1 MTLTFYSTKFYD
13 ERSFREAVGARSD
26 IDADLIFH
34 EAKLTE
40 QTAALAKG
48 SEAVCAF
55 VNDHLDRP
63 VLERLKSGGTRF
75 VAMRCAGFNNVDLEA
90 AADLGLRVVRVPA
103 YSPHAVAEHTLALLL
118 AVNRRIHRA
127 YNRIREQNFA
137 LDGLVGFDVHG
148 KTVGIVG
155 TGQIGAVAAGIFQGL
170 GCRVLCYDIRKDE
183 ALEAAGC
190 EYVSLDALFRGSD
203 IISLHCPLNDSTAH
217 LIDGDAIAQMQ
228 KGVTLLNTSRG
239 GLIETKAAIEGL
251 KSGHIGNLAIDVYEE
266 EDNLFFEDKSSDIM
280 QDDMFA
286 RLLAFP
292 NVLITGH
299 QAFLTETA
307 LSEIAR
313 VTLDNLAQLADDGA
327 CPNEVSSEA

>member
-1 MTLTFYSTKFYD
+1 MKLTFYSTQPYD
-13 ERSFREAVGARSD
+13 ERFFSEAIGARSEFD
-26 IDADLIFH
+26 PDLIFH

-40 QTAALAKG
+40 QTAALARG

-63 VLERLKSGGTRF
+63 VLEQLKSGGTRF
-75 VAMRCAGFNNVDLEA
+75 VAMRCAGFNNVDLGA
-90 AADLGLRVVRVPA
+90 AAELGLRIVRVPA

-155 TGQIGAVAAGIFQGL
+155 TGQIGAVAAGIFRGL
-170 GCRVLCYDIRKDE
+170 GCRVLCYDIRRDE

-190 EYVSLDALFRGSD
+190 EYVSMDALFQASD
-203 IISLHCPLNDSTAH
+203 IISLHCPLNDSTTH
-217 LIDGDAIAQMQ
+217 LIDRNAIAQMQ

-266 EDNLFFEDKSSDIM
+266 EDDLFFEDKSSDIM
-280 QDDMFA
+280 QDDVFA

-313 VTLDNLAQLADDGA
+313 VTLDNLAQLAGEGA
-327 CPNEVSSEA
+327 CPNEVAS